1 MKIKLKKLI
10 LKILFPIAIL
20 FSFQYIG
27 NLLNSYVIGII
38 PGPIIGMLLLLLA
51 LKIKL
56 VPYHLMKD
64 FSNLFVK
71 HISFFLIPT
80 TVSIMAIFSIHKT
93 SLPYLL
99 ITLLLSLIIVLT
111 VVSYFVIFI
120 TKSNNSIEDKE
131 N

>member
-1 MKIKLKKLI
+1 MKTKLKDFI

-20 FSFQYIG
+20 FLFQYIG
-27 NLLNSYVIGII
+27 NLLNRYVIGII

-56 VPYHLMKD
+56 VSYHLMKD
-64 FSNLFVK
+64 FSNFFVK

-99 ITLLLSLIIVLT
+99 IALLLSLVIVLT
-111 VVSYFVIFI
+111 LVSYFVIFL
-120 TKSNNSIEDKE
+120 TKSNSTIEDKE